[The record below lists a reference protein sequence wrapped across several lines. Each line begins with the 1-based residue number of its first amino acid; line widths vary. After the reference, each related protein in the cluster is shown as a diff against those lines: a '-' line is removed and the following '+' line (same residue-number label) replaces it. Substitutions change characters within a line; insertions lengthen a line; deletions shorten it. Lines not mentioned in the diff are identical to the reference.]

1 MFTGGSMKERLLR
14 SIIREE
20 LKRLTEFAPSKFSN
34 ISLDAPESDKSMSDD
49 EVSRALDNALKGR
62 HASGRPFS
70 SQFRSSLHEN
80 TEQSA
85 SVNYGKF
92 LAAMTQ
98 YEMFEDQNIDVFSNF
113 NSVDNLFKQGEIT
126 NDEMDIIISIMLFT
140 GGNVATVRDTDLYS
154 PAKAAHSSI
163 NLFRK
168 RYQVTLKS
176 YQTANKIM
184 TDLAMSKNY
193 FGTSKIYRGLT
204 LDSDVFDSLKEDIE
218 FNNHAISSFTSDKEV
233 AIGFS
238 KKFLREPFKPVLIII
253 KNPTHGSDISR
264 FSYYKEESE
273 VVLGKKI
280 KIQKII
286 SQGDA
291 KWLFCD
297 IIP

>member
-1 MFTGGSMKERLLR
+1 MKERLLR

-20 LKRLTEFAPSKFSN
+20 LKRLTEFAPGKFGN
-34 ISLDAPESDKSMSDD
+34 VEIKNEIMSDD
-49 EVSRALDNALKGR
+49 EVSRALDNSLKGR

-80 TEQSA
+80 VEQSA
-85 SVNYGKF
+85 SINYGKL
-92 LAAMTQ
+92 LAAMTR
-98 YEMFEDQNIDVFSNF
+98 YVMFEEEEIDVFSNF
-113 NSVDNLFKQGEIT
+113 NRVDDLFKQGQIT
-126 NDEMDIIISIMLFT
+126 NDEMDVIISIMLFT
-140 GGNVATVRDTDLYS
+140 GGNVATVRDTGLYS

-163 NLFRK
+163 GLFRK
-168 RYQVTLKS
+168 RYQVTPKS
-176 YQTANKIM
+176 YQIANKIM

-204 LDSDVFDSLKEDIE
+204 LDDDIFNSLKENIE
-218 FNNHAISSFTSDKEV
+218 FNNHAISSFTTDKEV

-238 KKFLREPFKPVLIII
+238 KKFLRGSFKPVLIVIE
-253 KNPTHGSDISR
+253 NPTHGSEISK
-264 FSYYKEESE
+264 FSFYKEESE

-280 KIQKII
+280 KIQKIL
-286 SQGDA
+286 SRHGGA

>member
-1 MFTGGSMKERLLR
+1 MKEKLLR
-14 SIIREE
+14 SIIKEE
-20 LKRLTEFAPSKFSN
+20 LKRLTEFAPGKFGN
-34 ISLDAPESDKSMSDD
+34 VEIKKEIMSDD

-80 TEQSA
+80 IEQSA
-85 SVNYGKF
+85 GVDYGRL
-92 LAAMTQ
+92 LAAMTR
-98 YEMFEDQNIDVFSNF
+98 YVMFEEEEIDVFSNF
-113 NSVDNLFKQGEIT
+113 NRVDDLFKQGQIT
-126 NDEMDIIISIMLFT
+126 NDEMDVIISIMLFT

-286 SQGDA
+286 SQGNA